1 MKRHFLPPV
10 FRSWRFA
17 AFSWRG
23 WRLGLAAQLAVDGLQ
38 GFVHS
43 EKQNQQFKEYAH
55 DKQPQAQHDNA
66 MPKAAFEHLNKG
78 QNNDEGRQQQI
89 NAFDNQRRDHDFEI
103 ENIPHF

>member
-1 MKRHFLPPV
+1 MKLNQAQVAVFVIKHFHGFSPGLNGLIFTGNPVMKRHFLPPI

-43 EKQNQQFKEYAH
+43 EKQNQPFKEYAH
-55 DKQPQAQHDNA
+55 VQY
-66 MPKAAFEHLNKG
+66 G
-78 QNNDEGRQQQI
+78 
-89 NAFDNQRRDHDFEI
+89 
-103 ENIPHF
+103 